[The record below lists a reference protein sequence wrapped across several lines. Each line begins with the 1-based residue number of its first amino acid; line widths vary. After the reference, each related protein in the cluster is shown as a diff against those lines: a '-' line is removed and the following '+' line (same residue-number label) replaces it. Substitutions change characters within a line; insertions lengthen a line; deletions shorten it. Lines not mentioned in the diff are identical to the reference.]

1 MSSFLEVNNLSFS
14 WGSNK
19 VLNDINF
26 SIKPKQFVSIL
37 GSNGAGKTTLLK
49 CLNRILQP
57 QSGRVEILSNDISD
71 LDLTAVSK
79 LVSYVP
85 QTVLSSFPVDVF
97 DVVLLGR
104 RPHITWNISEQ
115 DRDKVSQH

>member
-1 MSSFLEVNNLSFS
+1 MSSLLEVNNLSFS

-37 GSNGAGKTTLLK
+37 GSNGAGKTSLLK

-57 QSGRVEILSNDISD
+57 QSGSVEILSNDISD
-71 LDLTAVSK
+71 L
-79 LVSYVP
+79 
-85 QTVLSSFPVDVF
+85 LSERQASA
-97 DVVLLGR
+97 
-104 RPHITWNISEQ
+104 
-115 DRDKVSQH
+115 